1 MATAPSVQRYHRLR
15 WVIAS
20 ALAVA
25 LYGCTIVQLHSDEK
39 AEAAKVNASEIALQA
54 EQQRADALN
63 RRKNELTDDLTKGQL
78 SLDELNQRVDQ
89 LRAATAQDMTAN
101 ASVRRARD
109 ADVLERK
116 RLIEKIQ
123 DGSAQIAALQQ
134 SPDDSNAE
142 KLARIAFLKRQIGQ
156 QLDLLLH

>member
-1 MATAPSVQRYHRLR
+1 MASAPSVQRHHRRR

-20 ALAVA
+20 ALAVV
-25 LYGCTIVQLHSDEK
+25 LNGCTIVQLQRDEK
-39 AEAAKVNASEIALQA
+39 AEAAKVNASEVALQA
-54 EQQRADALN
+54 EQQRADVLN
-63 RRKNELTDDLTKGQL
+63 RRKNELTEDLTQRQL

-101 ASVRRARD
+101 ASVRRTRD

-123 DGSAQIAALQQ
+123 GGSAQIAALQQ
-134 SPDDSNAE
+134 SPDGSNAE